1 MSYYTGIDVS
11 LEVSHFCVVDSAGKV
26 VKEVRVASEPEAI
39 LAWFAGLGLEME
51 AIGLEAGPLSQWLYA
66 AMTETGLPVV
76 LLETRQVRDAFRS
89 MPVKTDRKDARGIA
103 QLMRLG
109 WYRKVHCKSLEAQ
122 ENRTLLAGRKM
133 LQSRYI
139 DIEMSLRGL
148 LRGYGLKVGPTKR
161 KTFEDRVREL
171 AGSIP
176 GLTNTI
182 DALLKAR
189 AALVEQFRRLDDIV
203 TKRARRDER
212 TQLLMTVPGVGALIS
227 LTFVSAIDD
236 PARFRSSRT
245 VGAHLGLTQRKYQS
259 GETDVTGRIS
269 KCGDQEVRTALYE
282 AANIILTRPVKGSQL
297 KSWAAKVA
305 CRAGM
310 KKAKVALAR
319 KLAVVMHRMLSDG
332 TCFDPKLAA
341 A

>member
-11 LEVSHFCVVDSAGKV
+11 LEVSHFCVVDSAGKT
-26 VKEVRVASEPEAI
+26 VKEARVASEPEAI
-39 LAWFAGLGLEME
+39 LAWFAELDLELE

-66 AMTETGLPVV
+66 AMIEAELPVV

-109 WYRKVHCKSLEAQ
+109 WYRRVHCKSQEAQ

-139 DIEMSLRGL
+139 DLEMCLRGL
-148 LRGYGLKVGPTKR
+148 LRGYGLKVGPTNS
-161 KTFEDRVREL
+161 KTFEGRVREL
-171 AGSIP
+171 AASAP
-176 GLTNTI
+176 GLTDTI

-189 AALVEQFRRLDDIV
+189 ATLLEQFHRLDGIA
-203 TKRARRDER
+203 TRRARQDER
-212 TQLLMTVPGVGALIS
+212 AQLLMTVPGVGALIS

-245 VGAHLGLTQRKYQS
+245 G
-259 GETDVTGRIS
+259 
-269 KCGDQEVRTALYE
+269 
-282 AANIILTRPVKGSQL
+282 
-297 KSWAAKVA
+297 
-305 CRAGM
+305 
-310 KKAKVALAR
+310 LAR
-319 KLAVVMHRMLSDG
+319 ILA
-332 TCFDPKLAA
+332 
-341 A
+341 

>member
-1 MSYYTGIDVS
+1 VGYYTGIDVS
-11 LEVSHFCVVDSAGKV
+11 LEVSHFCVVDAAGKV
-26 VKEVRVASEPEAI
+26 VKEARVASEPEAI
-39 LAWFAGLGLEME
+39 LAWFADLGLEMQ

-66 AMTETGLPVV
+66 AMTEAALPVV

-109 WYRKVHCKSLEAQ
+109 WYRRVHCKSQEAQ

-139 DIEMSLRGL
+139 DIEMCLRGL
-148 LRGYGLKVGPTKR
+148 LRGYGLKVGPTR
-161 KTFEDRVREL
+161 PKTFEARVRDL
-171 AGSIP
+171 VAAVP
-176 GLTNTI
+176 GLTETI
-182 DALLKAR
+182 DALLTAR
-189 AALVEQFRRLDDIV
+189 ASLLEQFRRLDSMV
-203 TKRARRDER
+203 NRKAKQDER
-212 TQLLMTVPGVGALIS
+212 AKLLMSVPGVGALIS

-297 KSWAAKVA
+297 KSWAARVA
-305 CRAGM
+305 NRAGM

-332 TCFDPKLAA
+332 TYFDPKLAA

>member
-1 MSYYTGIDVS
+1 MTYYTGIDVS
-11 LEVSHFCVVDSAGKV
+11 LEVSHFCVVDAAGSI
-26 VKEVRVASEPEAI
+26 VKEARVASEPEAI
-39 LAWFAGLGLEME
+39 VAWLGSLGLEMT
-51 AIGLEAGPLSQWLYA
+51 AIGLEAGLLSQWLYA
-66 AMTETGLPVV
+66 AMRKAQLPTV
-76 LLETRQVRDAFRS
+76 LLENRQVRDAFRS
-89 MPVKTDRKDARGIA
+89 MQVKTDRKDARGIA

-109 WYRKVHCKSLEAQ
+109 WYRRVHCKSQEAQ

-139 DIEMSLRGL
+139 DLEMSLRGL
-148 LRGYGLKVGPTKR
+148 LRGYGLKVGPTYR
-161 KTFEDRVREL
+161 KTFADRVREL
-171 AGSIP
+171 AASVP
-176 GLTNTI
+176 GLTDAI

-189 AALVEQFRRLDDIV
+189 AALVEQFRRLDGIV
-203 TKRARRDER
+203 TKRARQDER
-212 TQLLMTVPGVGALIS
+212 AQLLMTVPGVGALIS

-282 AANIILTRPVKGSQL
+282 AANIILTRPVKGAQL

-310 KKAKVALAR
+310 KKAKEALAR

>member
-1 MSYYTGIDVS
+1 VSYFTGIDVS
-11 LEVSHFCVVDSAGKV
+11 LEVSHFCVVDAAGKV
-26 VKEVRVASEPEAI
+26 VKEARVASQPEAI
-39 LAWFAGLGLEME
+39 LAWFTGLGLEME

-66 AMTETGLPVV
+66 AMSEAGLPVV

-109 WYRKVHCKSLEAQ
+109 WYRQVHCKSQEAQ

-139 DIEMSLRGL
+139 DIEMCLRGL
-148 LRGYGLKVGPTKR
+148 LRGYGLKVGPTKP
-161 KTFEDRVREL
+161 KTFEARVREL
-171 AGSIP
+171 AGAVP
-176 GLTNTI
+176 GLTEAI
-182 DALLKAR
+182 DALLTAR
-189 AALVEQFRRLDDIV
+189 AALFEQFRRLDGIV
-203 TKRARRDER
+203 NRKAKQDER
-212 TQLLMTVPGVGALIS
+212 AQLLMTVPGVGALIS

-297 KSWAAKVA
+297 KSWAARVA

>member
-1 MSYYTGIDVS
+1 MNYYTGIDVS
-11 LEVSHFCVVDSAGKV
+11 LEVSHLCVVDSSGKI
-26 VKEVRVASEPEAI
+26 VKEARVPSEPEAI
-39 LAWFAGLGLEME
+39 LAWFAELGLEME

-66 AMTETGLPVV
+66 AMVGADLPTV

-109 WYRKVHCKSLEAQ
+109 WYRRVHCKSQEAQ

-139 DIEMSLRGL
+139 DLEMCLRGL
-148 LRGYGLKVGPTKR
+148 LRGYGLKVGPTNR
-161 KTFEDRVREL
+161 KTFADRVREL
-171 AGSIP
+171 AASVP
-176 GLTNTI
+176 GLTDAI

-189 AALVEQFRRLDDIV
+189 AALVEQFRRLDGIV
-203 TKRARRDER
+203 TKRARQDER
-212 TQLLMTVPGVGALIS
+212 AQLLMTVPGVGALIS
-227 LTFVSAIDD
+227 LTFMSAIDD

>member
-1 MSYYTGIDVS
+1 MSHYTGIEVS
-11 LEVSHFCVVDSAGKV
+11 LEVSHFCVVVAAGKV
-26 VKEVRVASEPEAI
+26 VKEARVASEPEAI
-39 LAWFAGLGLEME
+39 VEWFAELGLEME
-51 AIGLEAGPLSQWLYA
+51 AIGLEAGPLSQWLYS
-66 AMTETGLPVV
+66 AMSEAGLPVF

-89 MPVKTDRKDARGIA
+89 IPVKTDRKDARGIA

-109 WYRKVHCKSLEAQ
+109 WYRQVHCKSQEAQ

-139 DIEMSLRGL
+139 DIEMCLRGL
-148 LRGYGLKVGPTKR
+148 LRGYGLKVGPTKP
-161 KTFEDRVREL
+161 KTFEARVREL
-171 AGSIP
+171 ATAVP
-176 GLTNTI
+176 VLTETI
-182 DALLKAR
+182 DALLTAR
-189 AALVEQFRRLDDIV
+189 SSLLEQFRWLDSTV
-203 TKRARRDER
+203 NQKAKQDER
-212 TQLLMTVPGVGALIS
+212 AKLLMSVPGVGALIS

-245 VGAHLGLTQRKYQS
+245 VGAHLGLTLRKYQS

-269 KCGDQEVRTALYE
+269 KFGDQEVRTALYE

-297 KSWAAKVA
+297 KN
-305 CRAGM
+305 RAGM

-319 KLAVVMHRMLSDG
+319 KLAVVMHPILSDG
-332 TCFDPKLAA
+332 TYFDPKLAA

>member
-39 LAWFAGLGLEME
+39 LAWFAELGLEME

-66 AMTETGLPVV
+66 AMTEAGLPAV

-122 ENRTLLAGRKM
+122 ENRTLLAARKM

-139 DIEMSLRGL
+139 DLEMCLRGL
-148 LRGYGLKVGPTKR
+148 LRGYGLKVGPTNR
-161 KTFEDRVREL
+161 KTFEGRVREL
-171 AGSIP
+171 TASVP
-176 GLTNTI
+176 GLEDSI

-189 AALVEQFRRLDDIV
+189 AMLLEQFRRLDNIV
-203 TKRARRDER
+203 TKRARQDER
-212 TQLLMTVPGVGALIS
+212 AQLLMTVPGVGADLAD
-227 LTFVSAIDD
+227 L
-236 PARFRSSRT
+236 R
-245 VGAHLGLTQRKYQS
+245 VGH
-259 GETDVTGRIS
+259 
-269 KCGDQEVRTALYE
+269 
-282 AANIILTRPVKGSQL
+282 
-297 KSWAAKVA
+297 
-305 CRAGM
+305 
-310 KKAKVALAR
+310 
-319 KLAVVMHRMLSDG
+319 
-332 TCFDPKLAA
+332 
-341 A
+341 

>member
-1 MSYYTGIDVS
+1 MDYFIGIDVS
-11 LEVSHFCVVDSAGKV
+11 LETSHLCVVDAAGKV
-26 VKEVRVASEPEAI
+26 VKEGRAASEPEAI
-39 LAWFAGLGLEME
+39 IAWIEDLSLEVM
-51 AIGLEAGPLSQWLYA
+51 AIGLEAGPLSQWLYV
-66 AMTETGLPVV
+66 AMTDAKLPAV

-109 WYRKVHCKSLEAQ
+109 WYRRVHCKSQEAQ

-133 LQSRYI
+133 LQTKYI
-139 DIEMSLRGL
+139 DLEMCLRGL
-148 LRGYGLKVGPTKR
+148 LRGYGLKIGPTSR
-161 KTFEDRVREL
+161 KTFEGRVREL
-171 AGSIP
+171 AASVP
-176 GLTNTI
+176 GMEDVI

-189 AALVEQFRRLDDIV
+189 AALFEQFRRLDGLI
-203 TKRARRDER
+203 TSRARRDER
-212 TQLLMTVPGVGALIS
+212 AQLLMTVPGVGALIAM
-227 LTFVSAIDD
+227 TYVSAIDD
-236 PARFRSSRT
+236 PTRFRSSRT

-259 GETDVTGRIS
+259 GETDVTGHIS
-269 KCGDQEVRTALYE
+269 KCGDREVRTALYE
-282 AANIILTRPVKGSQL
+282 AANIILTKPVKGSQL
-297 KSWAAKVA
+297 KSWAAKLA

-332 TCFDPKLAA
+332 TCFEAGLAA